1 MQAGFAVIRPTRY
14 SQFSTINVTNLVD
27 VTMTLL
33 VVFML
38 AGPVMH
44 RSVDIHPPASDQGR
58 IIQRL
63 DPGTSLV
70 VEVDSLGNIYVAG
83 EPVAMNEL
91 ALLAEAAVASGR
103 TEAFVRADGS
113 ARYEAVAATLT
124 ELRRGGYESVGLVQ
138 ESVAGVER

>member
-1 MQAGFAVIRPTRY
+1 MIRTRY
-14 SQFSTINVTNLVD
+14 SQFSSINMTNLVD

-44 RSVDIHPPASDQGR
+44 RSVDIRPPSSDQGR

-70 VEVDSLGNIYVAG
+70 VEVDSLGNLSVAG
-83 EPVAMNEL
+83 EPLPLGEL
-91 ALLAEAAVASGR
+91 ALLAEAALSSGR
-103 TEAFVRADGS
+103 TEAFVRADR
-113 ARYEAVAATLT
+113 AVRYEAVSATLS

-138 ESVAGVER
+138 EARVQEEP

>member
-1 MQAGFAVIRPTRY
+1 MQTGHALIRTRY
-14 SQFSTINVTNLVD
+14 SQFSSINMTNLVD
-27 VTMTLL
+27 VTLTLL

-44 RSVDIHPPASDQGR
+44 RSVDIRPPSSDQGR

-70 VEVDSLGNIYVAG
+70 VEVDSLGNLSVAG
-83 EPVAMNEL
+83 EPLPLDEL
-91 ALLAEAAVASGR
+91 APLAEAALSSGR
-103 TEAFVRADGS
+103 TEAFVRADR
-113 ARYEAVAATLT
+113 AVRYEAVSATLS

-138 ESVAGVER
+138 EARVQEEQ